1 MHAVSKTLNLL
12 WQKCSFK
19 CCFACH
25 PTSYWTSKLYFWS
38 SKSCN
43 ARISEPFLRELGYCQ
58 FAGGTKS
65 ILHFTIIDPL
75 VIEHKNVMQNNSPGY
90 LYVLQQV
97 CKFLEVSCLSFLPE
111 YGPKLKEDYVSVG
124 HLPKIQKDRKKQC
137 CSCGLFNC
145 CKSNWQKVSSF
156 LQLCFVLRYFVVV
169 FELLVIC
176 STGLGCPEAR
186 ILGFAWRSF
195 WSKAFRC
202 HYFRCIAAYGYKWR
216 RPDFFSKRDQRT

>member
-1 MHAVSKTLNLL
+1 M
-12 WQKCSFK
+12 
-19 CCFACH
+19 
-25 PTSYWTSKLYFWS
+25 
-38 SKSCN
+38 
-43 ARISEPFLRELGYCQ
+43 
-58 FAGGTKS
+58 
-65 ILHFTIIDPL
+65 
-75 VIEHKNVMQNNSPGY
+75 
-90 LYVLQQV
+90 
-97 CKFLEVSCLSFLPE
+97 SFLPE

-186 ILGFAWRSF
+186 ILGFA
-195 WSKAFRC
+195 
-202 HYFRCIAAYGYKWR
+202 
-216 RPDFFSKRDQRT
+216 